1 MRVTVDIPEQTLTDL
16 AVYTGEKKKSPA
28 VAKAVD
34 EFVKRQKAREFA
46 KLARE
51 GAFDYPMTNEEMEA
65 LQDPMP

>member
-1 MRVTVDIPEQTLTDL
+1 MRVTVDIPEETLADL
-16 AVYTGEKKKSPA
+16 SIITGEKKKSPA

-34 EFVKRQKAREFA
+34 EFVKRQKVREFS

-65 LQDPMP
+65 VQDPLP